1 MEGPTF
7 PMLKYGKPE
16 IHIIEVDEGIRKVTY
31 KPKFAGKLKLYLE
44 FDEIKVPGSPFPI
57 VVAEDNNITNNK

>member
-16 IHIIEVDEGIRKVTY
+16 IRVIEVSEALKKIQYT
-31 KPKFAGKLKLYLE
+31 PKFAGKYKMHFG
-44 FDEIKVPGSPFPI
+44 FDDGTKVPGSPFP
-57 VVAEDNNITNNK
+57 VVVE